1 MYLRKESN
9 ISNIQKR
16 KNILRRLKHVDK
28 EIEKLKKGLMNT
40 DPENIEDV
48 AKHIRAKYQDGV
60 SCINFEL
67 RR

>member
-16 KNILRRLKHVDK
+16 ENILRRLKHVDK

-40 DPENIEDV
+40 DPENVEDV

-60 SCINFEL
+60 DSISFEL